1 VHLGGEL
8 AQHLPGVDLGTTF
21 VRFDIAQPNGWL
33 TREDNGYLM
42 CKRIGGWKEVEE
54 DDMVAALELLWMAM
68 SWTILREH

>member
-1 VHLGGEL
+1 M
-8 AQHLPGVDLGTTF
+8 
-21 VRFDIAQPNGWL
+21 RFDIAQPNGWL

>member
-1 VHLGGEL
+1 MGGEL
-8 AQHLPGVDLGTTF
+8 AQHLPGVDLGTTS